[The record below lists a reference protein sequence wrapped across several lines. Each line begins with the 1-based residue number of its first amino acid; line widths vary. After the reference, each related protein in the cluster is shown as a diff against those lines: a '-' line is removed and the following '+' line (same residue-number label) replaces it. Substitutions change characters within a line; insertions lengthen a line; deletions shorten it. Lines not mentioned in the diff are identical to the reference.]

1 MAIKF
6 HCILNW
12 GGPKKGSS
20 QFEIPY
26 FLFHPLGGHLIM
38 EDSWKYRT
46 DDDEMAAM
54 GNIFNEI
61 LRTGELTFPIPADK
75 TSAVLA
81 LQEANASRGKVTIF
95 IGLLQYDQ
103 AGRSKPAHVGLQ
115 LVDAGVAT
123 LFSRQMKLM
132 DQVTGTVTDKLYY
145 VVSFKGAPA
154 KNLKTMTA
162 PV

>member
-6 HCILNW
+6 HCSLKW
-12 GGPKKGSS
+12 GGPTKESS

-26 FLFHPLGGHLIM
+26 FLFRPLRGHLIM

-46 DDDEMAAM
+46 DDDEIAAM
-54 GNIFNEI
+54 GTVFGEVS
-61 LRTGELTFPIPADK
+61 RTGEITFPIPADK

-81 LQEANASRGKVTIF
+81 LQEANASGGKVTIL
-95 IGLLQYDQ
+95 IGLLEYDQ
-103 AGRSKPAHVGLQ
+103 AGRSKPIHVGVQ
-115 LVDAGVAT
+115 LVNAGVT
-123 LFSRQMKLM
+123 SLFARQMKLT
-132 DQVTGTVTDKLYY
+132 DQVTGTVTNKSYY

-162 PV
+162 PI